1 MSQAPTAQTVEGLAS
16 LLQTVPER
24 LAAISDADATR
35 MPGEGRWSKKEI
47 LGHLIDSAANNH
59 QRFLRA
65 QFAPHIDLPGYEQE
79 RWVAAQQYATEP
91 WADLVNLWLLLNRHL
106 LHIVRAV
113 PTGTLENTISIGG
126 REPVTLGFVID
137 DYLPHLR
144 HHLEQ
149 IL

>member
-1 MSQAPTAQTVEGLAS
+1 MSRTSTGQTAEGLAA
-16 LLQTVPER
+16 LLQTAPAR
-24 LAAISDADATR
+24 LAAISEADAT
-35 MPGEGRWSKKEI
+35 PKPADGRWSKKEV

-59 QRFLRA
+59 QRFVRG
-65 QFAPHIDLPGYEQE
+65 QFAPHSDMPGYEQE
-79 RWVAAQQYATEP
+79 RWVEAQQYAAEP

-106 LHIVRAV
+106 LHVVRAV
-113 PTGTLENTISIGG
+113 PATALANTISIGG

-137 DYLPHLR
+137 DYLGHLQ

>member
-1 MSQAPTAQTVEGLAS
+1 MSQASTTQAVEGLAS
-16 LLQTVPER
+16 LLQTVPAR
-24 LAAISDADATR
+24 LVAISDADAAR
-35 MPGEGRWSKKEI
+35 QPGEGRWSKKEI
-47 LGHLIDSAANNH
+47 LGHLVDSAANNH
-59 QRFLRA
+59 QRFVRA

-79 RWVAAQQYATEP
+79 RWVAAQGYATEP

-106 LHIVRAV
+106 LHVMRAV
-113 PTGTLENTISIGG
+113 PAAALANTISIGG

-137 DYLPHLR
+137 DYLQHLR